1 MSMAA
6 RHGVMRRLPQLN
18 ERFKQFVPDILS
30 RHRSDGGDALAD
42 DSGKIGWGVQ
52 RRGRGLWTRNAVKG
66 VRLRD
71 ENLRRDGR
79 IEWRSWNPR
88 ASKLAAALIR
98 TKRDPTLL
106 IPEPGSTAL
115 YVGAG
120 HGTTISHLHDHL
132 CGSDNHHGG
141 RIVAVDLSPRCIRD
155 LIRLSGA
162 RSGISPVLADARR
175 LDQFAPFVPERVP
188 WILQDVS
195 QAGQV
200 DLMIRICER
209 FLAPSGVALL
219 SLKAA
224 SERWADGGDEAK
236 FTQAEERLTSSNLQ
250 LNERIDLR
258 GFEDQHVM
266 FVIRAD

>member
-1 MSMAA
+1 M
-6 RHGVMRRLPQLN
+6 
-18 ERFKQFVPDILS
+18 
-30 RHRSDGGDALAD
+30 AD
-42 DSGKIGWGVQ
+42 DSGQIGWGVQ

-71 ENLRRDGR
+71 ESLRRDGR

-98 TKRDPTLL
+98 TKRDPSLL

-132 CGSDNHHGG
+132 CGSGNHHGG

-162 RSGISPVLADARR
+162 RPGISPVLADARR
-175 LDQFAPFVPERVP
+175 LDDFAPFVPEPVP

-200 DLMIRICER
+200 ELMIRICER
-209 FLAPSGVALL
+209 FLAPGGVALL

-236 FTQAEERLTSSNLQ
+236 FAQAEEHLINSNLQ
-250 LNERIDLR
+250 LDERIDLR

-266 FVIRAD
+266 FAIRAD

>member
-1 MSMAA
+1 M
-6 RHGVMRRLPQLN
+6 
-18 ERFKQFVPDILS
+18 
-30 RHRSDGGDALAD
+30 AD
-42 DSGKIGWGVQ
+42 DSGQIGWGVQ

-71 ENLRRDGR
+71 ESLRRDGR

-98 TKRDPTLL
+98 TKRDPSLL

-132 CGSDNHHGG
+132 CGSGNHHGG

-162 RSGISPVLADARR
+162 RPGISPVLADARH
-175 LDQFAPFVPERVP
+175 LDDFAPFVPEPVP

-200 DLMIRICER
+200 ELMIRICER
-209 FLAPSGVALL
+209 FLAPGGVALL

-224 SERWADGGDEAK
+224 SERWADGGDKAK
-236 FTQAEERLTSSNLQ
+236 FAQAEEHLINSNLQ
-250 LNERIDLR
+250 LDERIDLR

-266 FVIRAD
+266 FAIRAD

>member
-1 MSMAA
+1 M
-6 RHGVMRRLPQLN
+6 
-18 ERFKQFVPDILS
+18 
-30 RHRSDGGDALAD
+30 
-42 DSGKIGWGVQ
+42 
-52 RRGRGLWTRNAVKG
+52 KG

-71 ENLRRDGR
+71 ESLRRDGR

-98 TKRDPTLL
+98 TKRDPSLL

-132 CGSDNHHGG
+132 CGSGNHHGG

-155 LIRLSGA
+155 LIRLSVA
-162 RSGISPVLADARR
+162 RPGISPVLADARR
-175 LDQFAPFVPERVP
+175 LDDFTPFVPEPVP

-200 DLMIRICER
+200 ELMIRICER
-209 FLAPSGVALL
+209 FLAPGGVALL

-224 SERWADGGDEAK
+224 SERWADGGDKAK
-236 FTQAEERLTSSNLQ
+236 FAQAEEHLINSNLQ
-250 LNERIDLR
+250 LDERIDLR

-266 FVIRAD
+266 FAIRAD

>member
-1 MSMAA
+1 M
-6 RHGVMRRLPQLN
+6 GVRRGVIRRLLPLN
-18 ERFKQFVPDILS
+18 EQFKQFVLDIRSRRLS
-30 RHRSDGGDALAD
+30 GGGDALAN
-42 DSGKIGWGVQ
+42 DSGQIGWGVQ

-71 ENLRRDGR
+71 ENLRKDGR

-98 TKRDPTLL
+98 TKRDPSIL
-106 IPEPGSTAL
+106 IPQSGSTAL

-132 CGSDNHHGG
+132 CGADNHHGG
-141 RIVAVDLSPRCIRD
+141 RIVAVDISPRCIRD
-155 LIRLSGA
+155 LIRLSGV
-162 RSGISPVLADARR
+162 RSGIAPVLADARN
-175 LDQFAPFVPERVP
+175 LDEFAPFVPERVS

-200 DLMIRICER
+200 ELMVRICER
-209 FLAPSGVALL
+209 FLAPDGIALL

-224 SERWADGGDEAK
+224 SERWEDGGDEAK
-236 FTQAEERLTSSNLQ
+236 FAQAEARLESSSLQ
-250 LNERIDLR
+250 LDERIDLR

-266 FVIRAD
+266 FVIRAN

>member
-1 MSMAA
+1 M
-6 RHGVMRRLPQLN
+6 
-18 ERFKQFVPDILS
+18 
-30 RHRSDGGDALAD
+30 AD
-42 DSGKIGWGVQ
+42 DSGQIGWGVQ

-71 ENLRRDGR
+71 ESLRKDGR

-98 TKRDPTLL
+98 TKRDPSLL

-132 CGSDNHHGG
+132 CGSGNHHGG

-155 LIRLSGA
+155 LIRLSVA
-162 RSGISPVLADARR
+162 RPGISPVLADARR
-175 LDQFAPFVPERVP
+175 LDDFAPFVPEPVP

-200 DLMIRICER
+200 ELMIRICER
-209 FLAPSGVALL
+209 FLAPGGVALL

-224 SERWADGGDEAK
+224 SERWADGGDKAK
-236 FTQAEERLTSSNLQ
+236 FAQAEEHLINSNLQ
-250 LNERIDLR
+250 LDERIDLR

-266 FVIRAD
+266 FAIRAD

>member
-1 MSMAA
+1 M
-6 RHGVMRRLPQLN
+6 
-18 ERFKQFVPDILS
+18 
-30 RHRSDGGDALAD
+30 AD
-42 DSGKIGWGVQ
+42 DSGQIGWGVQ

-71 ENLRRDGR
+71 ESLRKDGR

-98 TKRDPTLL
+98 TKRDPSLL

-132 CGSDNHHGG
+132 CGSGNHHGG

-162 RSGISPVLADARR
+162 RPGISPVLADARR
-175 LDQFAPFVPERVP
+175 LDDFAPFVPEPVP

-200 DLMIRICER
+200 ELMIRICER
-209 FLAPSGVALL
+209 FLAPGGVALL

-224 SERWADGGDEAK
+224 SERWADGGDKAK
-236 FTQAEERLTSSNLQ
+236 FAQAEEHLINSNLQ
-250 LNERIDLR
+250 LDERIDLR

-266 FVIRAD
+266 FAIRAD

>member
-1 MSMAA
+1 
-6 RHGVMRRLPQLN
+6 MRKLLLSN
-18 ERFKQFVPDILS
+18 EQFKQFGLDIQN
-30 RHRSDGGDALAD
+30 RHRSDGGDTLAN
-42 DSGKIGWGVQ
+42 DSGQIGWGVQ
-52 RRGRGLWTRNAVKG
+52 RRGRSLWTRNAVKG

-71 ENLRRDGR
+71 ENLRKDGR

-98 TKRDPTLL
+98 TKRDASLL
-106 IPEPGSTAL
+106 IPDPGSTAL

-132 CGSDNHHGG
+132 CGAGNHHSG

-155 LIRLSGA
+155 LIRLSGV
-162 RSGISPVLADARR
+162 RSGISPVLADARN
-175 LDQFAPFVPERVP
+175 LDEFSPFVPERVP

-195 QAGQV
+195 QPGQV
-200 DLMIRICER
+200 ELMIRICER
-209 FLAPSGVALL
+209 FLAPDGVALL

-236 FTQAEERLTSSNLQ
+236 FTQAEERLASSKLR
-250 LNERIDLR
+250 LGERIDLR

-266 FVIRAD
+266 FVIHAN